1 VTKDFRRRARRVF
14 WAGPNGVC
22 AKFGD
27 VHRRVEVTMSVFSDS
42 MDLIRTDSRATVAT
56 NGVLGDQ
63 LVAVTP
69 GMREPLSEDNRRIQ
83 SSPSLYEDIELFR
96 ERIDG
101 LTDKIDTSLSG
112 ISTLFSELNEERTIR
127 AIKGTIE
134 NVNEITRQIAE
145 GEGLVGALLSDEE
158 YKRDFGQTLRGV
170 RNTAM
175 GVDRFVGRANNSLAK
190 IDKNVEPVIDD
201 ARKSMADVRQLL
213 ADLKDPANKS
223 LGHKLIYDKE
233 GKLVEDLEK
242 ILADF
247 EKFSSSASKIA
258 KRIEK
263 GEGTIGKLVNDSKPH
278 DDLVKILS
286 DLERNNT
293 FKRLTRY
300 VIEMDEA
307 SGGNGKKST
316 AQTKAKKE

>member
-1 VTKDFRRRARRVF
+1 MAVF
-14 WAGPNGVC
+14 AD
-22 AKFGD
+22 KL
-27 VHRRVEVTMSVFSDS
+27 
-42 MDLIRTDSRATVAT
+42 DLIRSDSRATVAQ

-69 GMREPLSEDNRRIQ
+69 GMREALGEDRRIQ

-101 LTDKIDTSLSG
+101 LTDKVDTSLSG

-127 AIKGTIE
+127 AVKGTIE

-145 GEGLVGALLSDEE
+145 GDGLVGALLSSED

-175 GVDRFVGRANNSLAK
+175 GVDRFVGQANKSLAK
-190 IDKNVEPVIDD
+190 IDKNIEPAVDD
-201 ARKSMADVRQLL
+201 ARKVLADIRKTLE
-213 ADLKDPANKS
+213 DLKDPKNKS
-223 LGHKLIYDKE
+223 LASKVLYDRE
-233 GKLVEDLEK
+233 GKLVDKLEK
-242 ILADF
+242 SLDNIEEASGSAAKVLA
-247 EKFSSSASKIA
+247 KID
-258 KRIEK
+258 K
-263 GEGTIGKLVNDSKPH
+263 GEGTMGKLVNDSKPH
-278 DDLVKILS
+278 DDLVKILRN
-286 DLERNNT
+286 LERNNS

-307 SGGNGKKST
+307 AGGSGKRTT
-316 AQTKAKKE
+316 AKNDD